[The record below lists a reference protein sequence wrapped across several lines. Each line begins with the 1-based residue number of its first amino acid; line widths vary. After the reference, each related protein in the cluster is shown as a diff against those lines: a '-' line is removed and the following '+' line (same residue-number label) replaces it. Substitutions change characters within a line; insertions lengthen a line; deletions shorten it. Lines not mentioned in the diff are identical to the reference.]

1 MLSVDCEYADVGQY
15 RVASSGAGRGTQVN
29 VAAMIAG
36 MAGMADR
43 IEPFTIGVDGAAL
56 DDLRDR
62 LQRTRW
68 PERETVG
75 DWSQGV
81 PLAYLQDLCDYWVS
95 RYDWRA
101 TEARINQIPQFMTRI
116 DGLQLHFLH
125 LRSPHPDAIPLIMTH
140 GWPGS
145 FFEFERVLG
154 PLSDPPAHGGDVADA
169 FDVVVPSL
177 PGYGFSG
184 KPAAT
189 GWDIHR
195 IARAWAELMAR
206 LGYERFLAVGS
217 DWGTSVSTSLALHQP
232 GRLLG
237 IHLIP
242 PLAPPDRNA
251 ADLTDGERAA
261 LTDLDE
267 RSRTGSGYS
276 AEHSTRPQTIGY
288 SLTDSPAGLCA
299 WIVEKLWA
307 WTDHPGNLSQVL
319 TADQVLDNICLY
331 WLAGS
336 GASSAR
342 LYWESITEVTEWFT
356 TATSDIVTVP
366 AGCSIFPKEVPRPS
380 RRWAQRRFANIVYWS
395 EPDRGGHFAAWEQ
408 PGLFTDE
415 VRSVARAATA
425 QVGAR
430 DRPQQPASGTGRR
443 D

>member
-1 MLSVDCEYADVGQY
+1 
-15 RVASSGAGRGTQVN
+15 
-29 VAAMIAG
+29 
-36 MAGMADR
+36 MAGR
-43 IEPFTIGVDGAAL
+43 IEPFMIGVDSAAL
-56 DDLRDR
+56 GDLCDR
-62 LQRTRW
+62 LRRARW

-81 PLAYLQDLCDYWVS
+81 PLGYLQDLCGYWAS

-101 TEARINQIPQFMTRI
+101 AEARINQIPQFMTRI
-116 DGLQLHFLH
+116 DGLDVHFLH
-125 LRSPHPDAIPLIMTH
+125 LRSPHPGATPLIMTH

-154 PLSDPPAHGGDVADA
+154 PLSDPLAHGGDAADA

-195 IARAWAELMAR
+195 IARAWAELMTR
-206 LGYERFLAVGS
+206 LGYDRFLAQGS

-251 ADLTDGERAA
+251 GDLTGRERAA
-261 LTDLDE
+261 LADLDE

-276 AEHSTRPQTIGY
+276 AEHGTRPQTIGY

-299 WIVEKLWA
+299 W
-307 WTDHPGNLSQVL
+307 TDHPADLSQVL
-319 TADQVLDNICLY
+319 TADQVLDNVSLY
-331 WLAGS
+331 WLTGT

-342 LYWESITEVTEWFT
+342 LYWESITQVTEWFT
-356 TATSDIVTVP
+356 TATRDIITVP
-366 AGCSIFPKEVPRPS
+366 AGCSIFPKEIPRPS
-380 RRWAQRRFANIVYWS
+380 RRQAQRRFANIVYWS

-408 PGLFTDE
+408 PALFIDE
-415 VRSVARAATA
+415 VRAVARSCH
-425 QVGAR
+425 
-430 DRPQQPASGTGRR
+430 RPRQPA
-443 D
+443 